1 MCRNTTPQT
10 ASCMASEIPSQSSP
24 ESSGPWYAGVT
35 RYQWIVL
42 TIASA
47 GWLFD
52 VFEGQLFGACMYH
65 ALRDLL
71 PKETF
76 ETSRE
81 YYINLGLSAF
91 MVGAAIGGVL
101 FGAIADVWSRKW
113 TMAITILWYS
123 LFTGVTVFVNN
134 VESLIVLRLLVGM
147 GVGGEWAV
155 AAALV
160 AEVFPQRA
168 RPIASGIFHASSVL
182 GTYMAVGAALLVP
195 ILSWR
200 YGFALGVIPAIL
212 VLFVRLFM
220 QEPDKA
226 KAQKPASDAPD
237 TSATATA
244 TTQTGPASQAIPEKK
259 QGFGAILTLITEPK
273 LLSRTLLA
281 TILATIG
288 LVTFWGVH
296 FRGRDLVRHA
306 SALPQKPRIA
316 EAEARAKATIIAQTL
331 GAQTLCTTG
340 GPLAGTA
347 PVLVTSEAVS
357 QVVEQ
362 EKKGVEQKV
371 TWDGSLGWFLLT
383 TGGGIGLLTFA
394 PVSQRI
400 GRRPAF
406 ILFHVGAF
414 VVTFVAYLLS
424 DSLIGLWLFMPIF
437 GFFTLAMHAGYA
449 VYFPELFPTRVR
461 GAGVGFSFN
470 VSKLATAPAL
480 LFFAWLQAGSLSLT
494 FAQAVLVLGCLFLLG
509 VVLALLTP
517 ETRGQPLPE

>member
-1 MCRNTTPQT
+1 MT
-10 ASCMASEIPSQSSP
+10 SEIPPDNPS
-24 ESSGPWYAGVT
+24 ESGGPWYAGVT

-42 TIASA
+42 AIASA

-65 ALRDLL
+65 ALADLL
-71 PKETF
+71 PAETF
-76 ETSRE
+76 ATSKE

-123 LFTGVTVFVNN
+123 LFTGVTVFVDRWEYL
-134 VESLIVLRLLVGM
+134 VILRLLVGM

-195 ILSWR
+195 IISWR

-212 VLFVRLFM
+212 VLFVRIGM
-220 QEPDKA
+220 KEPGKA
-226 KAQKPASDAPD
+226 KGDS
-237 TSATATA
+237 SNATTGEPSTAVTA
-244 TTQTGPASQAIPEKK
+244 TTEVRPGSQAITDPET
-259 QGFGAILTLITEPK
+259 QTRISQETENVAPGSQSLERSERPARPIQRRGVGAIAVLFTEPK
-273 LLSRTLLA
+273 LLAHTLLA

-296 FRGRDLVRHA
+296 FRGRDLVRNA
-306 SALPQKPRIA
+306 SR
-316 EAEARAKATIIAQTL
+316 
-331 GAQTLCTTG
+331 
-340 GPLAGTA
+340 
-347 PVLVTSEAVS
+347 
-357 QVVEQ
+357 VEQ
-362 EKKGVEQKV
+362 QRITDASESNEELEVSDR
-371 TWDGSLGWFLLT
+371 TINWHGSLGWFLLT
-383 TGGGIGLLTFA
+383 TGGGVGLLTFA
-394 PVSQRI
+394 PVSQKI
-400 GRRPAF
+400 GRRVAF
-406 ILFHVGAF
+406 IVFHVGAF
-414 VVTFVAYLLS
+414 LVTFVAYFLSSSLMGLLV
-424 DSLIGLWLFMPIF
+424 FMPLF

-461 GAGVGFSFN
+461 GTGVGFSFN

-480 LFFAWLQAGSLSLT
+480 LFFAWLQTGPFALT
-494 FAQAVLVLGCLFLLG
+494 FAQAVLALGCLFLLG
-509 VVLALLTP
+509 VVVALVSP